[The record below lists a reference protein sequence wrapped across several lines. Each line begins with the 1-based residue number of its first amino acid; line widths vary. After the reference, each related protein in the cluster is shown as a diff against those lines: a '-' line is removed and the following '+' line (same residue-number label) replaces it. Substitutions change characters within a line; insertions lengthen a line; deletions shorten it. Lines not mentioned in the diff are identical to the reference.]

1 MRIRTLTCAVLLTA
15 AYALTSA
22 SSAPASD
29 TRAGLSTAAPLQ
41 TYQNVST
48 GLCLDDSHE
57 AGLRTFSCNGD
68 AYQKWFVHRV
78 DNAYA
83 VLESLVTADCLVDEG
98 GWAGSLKTVPCDHQS
113 HHQQW
118 LAVGVGR
125 NIILSNR
132 ATDQC
137 LDDSEQG
144 VRAFPCNNSAHQLWF

>member
-1 MRIRTLTCAVLLTA
+1 MGIRTLTCAALVTA
-15 AYALTSA
+15 AYALTTA
-22 SSAPASD
+22 PSAPAAPREAAS
-29 TRAGLSTAAPLQ
+29 ATAAPLQ
-41 TYQNVST
+41 TYQNVHT

-57 AGLRTFSCNGD
+57 AGLRTFGCNGD
-68 AYQKWFVHRV
+68 AYQKWLVHRV

-83 VLESLVTADCLVDEG
+83 VLESLVTVDCLVDEG

-118 LAVGVGR
+118 LAVGSGP
-125 NIILSNR
+125 NIVLKNR

-144 VRAFPCNNSAHQLWF
+144 VRTFPCNHSAHQLWF